1 MRMTNAWMLC
11 GALCLWG
18 CGDDSAAG
26 GAGAG
31 GAGEGGATAGGGGEG
46 GAADNCPV
54 GAHDVDGVCEAEL
67 TAWAEGPKLNRG
79 RDHHV
84 TFVSETPAGAFLFVA
99 GGATSSGGPLS
110 AVERSKIGEDG
121 SLSAFEV
128 APSLPS
134 GLIGPGLGQVDRGVV
149 IAGGLSSSG
158 GSVTTVFVGRVDDDG
173 VIAFEEGPEL
183 TVSRYH
189 VGVVAAEGFVYAIG
203 GLGQTTDSPPT
214 QTVEATV
221 ERAPFDGET
230 LGPWVVLDPLPQPT
244 THHSVFA
251 HDGAL
256 FILGGGDGL
265 QARTE
270 ILRAEIGSGGDL
282 GEWTVVGALPEG
294 RATASTTVF
303 LDHLYVF
310 GGMTSLTGG
319 ERDTVLRAPIEAG
332 GEIGDFEE
340 LAALPLAKAHCHHTP
355 LHGGFLYSV
364 GGSIHHAGQ
373 KESFIGALE

>member
-1 MRMTNAWMLC
+1 M
-11 GALCLWG
+11 
-18 CGDDSAAG
+18 
-26 GAGAG
+26 
-31 GAGEGGATAGGGGEG
+31 AGGGGEG
-46 GAADNCPV
+46 GAVDNCPV
-54 GAHDVDGVCEAEL
+54 GAHDVDGVCETEL
-67 TAWAEGPKLNRG
+67 TGWTAGPELNRG

-84 TFVSETPAGAFLFVA
+84 TFLTETPAGTFLFVA
-99 GGATSSGGPLS
+99 GGASASGTPLS
-110 AVERSKIGEDG
+110 AIERSKIGEDG
-121 SLSAFEV
+121 SLSVFEV
-128 APSLPS
+128 APSLPTA
-134 GLIGPGLGQVDRGVV
+134 LIGPGLGQVDRGVV

-158 GSVTTVFVGRVDDDG
+158 GSVTTVFVGQVDDDG

-183 TVSRYH
+183 AVSRYH
-189 VGVVAAEGFVYAIG
+189 VGMVATEGFVYAIG

-214 QTVEATV
+214 QTVEATI
-221 ERAPFDGET
+221 ERAPFDGQT
-230 LGPWVVLDPLPQPT
+230 LGPWVTLDPLPQPT

-251 HDGAL
+251 YDGAL

-270 ILRAEIGSGGDL
+270 ILRAEIGEDGDL
-282 GEWTVVGALPEG
+282 GEWTVAGELPEG

-303 LDHLYVF
+303 RDHLYVF

-319 ERDTVLRAPIEAG
+319 ERDTVLRAPLVDG
-332 GEIGDFEE
+332 QVGEFEE

-355 LHGGFLYSV
+355 EHNGFLYSA